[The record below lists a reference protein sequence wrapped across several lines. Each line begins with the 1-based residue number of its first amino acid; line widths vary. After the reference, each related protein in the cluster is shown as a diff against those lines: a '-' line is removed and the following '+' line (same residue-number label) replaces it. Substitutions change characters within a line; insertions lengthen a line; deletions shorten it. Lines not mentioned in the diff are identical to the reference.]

1 MEVTTI
7 GIDLAKNVFALSLAD
22 ERGKVVMR
30 KRLRRGQVLAVLR
43 ELKPCLVGMEACG
56 GAHYWARVIG
66 ALGHRVKLM
75 SPVQVRPYRQGPNKH
90 DRNDAD
96 AICEAVGRPQ
106 TRSVAVKSVAQ
117 QDVLAL
123 HRVRAQLMKQ
133 RIALSNQLRG
143 LLHERGVV
151 APLGAAGLRRTLV
164 QALAD
169 ESNEVSGAL
178 GELLLE
184 LSGWLGELEQR
195 IAAIGS
201 RIERAAQ
208 DDERCTR
215 LQQVPGV
222 GPQTAS
228 ALVAVVGNAREF
240 KSGRELSAYLGLV
253 PRQHSSGDKTVMLGI
268 SKHGDRYLR
277 TLLIHGARAV
287 LNGRRL
293 KAHPRAAWARRIM
306 AVRGPNVAA
315 VALANH
321 NARVLWALL
330 CRGHSYDRARAVFRP
345 GPSAGA
351 APVGERARAEKLLSL
366 SPATR

>member
-7 GIDLAKNVFALSLAD
+7 GIDLAKNVFALSGAD
-22 ERGKVVMR
+22 KRGKVVMR
-30 KRLRRGQVLAVLR
+30 KRLRRGQVLSMLR
-43 ELKPCLVGMEACG
+43 ELKPCVVGMEACG
-56 GAHYWARVIG
+56 GAHHWARAIG
-66 ALGHRVKLM
+66 ALGHAVKLM
-75 SPVQVRPYRQGPNKH
+75 SPAQVRPYRLGPKH

-106 TRSVAVKSVAQ
+106 TRYVAIKSVAQ

-133 RIALSNQLRG
+133 RIALSNQIRG
-143 LLHERGVV
+143 LLHERGV
-151 APLGAAGLRRTLV
+151 AASLGAAALRRTLA

-169 ESNEVSGAL
+169 DRNEVSGAM

-184 LSGWLGELEQR
+184 LSGWLRELEQR
-195 IAAIGS
+195 IAALGA
-201 RIERAAQ
+201 RIERGAK
-208 DDERCTR
+208 DDERCRR
-215 LQQVPGV
+215 LLQVPGT

-240 KSGRELSAYLGLV
+240 KSGRELSAYLGLT
-253 PRQHSSGDKTVMLGI
+253 PRQHSSGGKSVMLGI

-293 KAHPRAAWARRIM
+293 KAHPRAAWVSRIK
-306 AVRGPNVAA
+306 AARGPNVAA

-330 CRGHSYDRARAVFRP
+330 ARGQNYDPGHAVFRP
-345 GPSAGA
+345 GPPAGA
-351 APVGERARAEKLLSL
+351 ALKGEEGRDEKLLIL
-366 SPATR
+366 KPVAG